1 MLDDLLTFGNIIVF
15 MFFVLCLV
23 ILVQGTKR
31 PADIP
36 PGPKSWIPLIG
47 NLWELRAGDP
57 RVPFREWRKKYG
69 DIYSLYFGN
78 KLVIVICGYENI
90 KEAFVK
96 NGDVFSERPDLYIFR
111 EISKG
116 LGITS
121 SSGHF
126 WKEQRS
132 FCLATLREFGFGKTS
147 LEAKIEEEISPFL
160 QVLWESKSQP
170 LDIRRMLQ
178 ISISNII
185 CNMTFG
191 HRFQYDNEEFLH
203 SLQLIDDNFKVV
215 GSMSALN
222 IFPILRFIPFDPFK
236 IEMVRRN
243 HTKIDEY
250 FVKIIE
256 EHKQNFDENNI
267 ADLTDAYLKR
277 MKKHSDNPDTSYTDS
292 QLLRVIEDFFVGG
305 TETITTAL
313 MWIFLYLLKF
323 PEVQERMQNEIDSV
337 IGKHRPPS
345 LKDRLSLVYTE
356 AVIMET
362 LRVANQ
368 PGVSGLP
375 HGVSK
380 DTYFHGYKIPK
391 EAIVFGNLDTVMND
405 PIVWKNTENFEPSR
419 FIDDKGMLIRPEEF
433 IPFFIGRRVCPGES
447 LARMEL
453 FLFLT
458 SIVQRFR
465 ITAPE
470 NEELPSLTGTFGL
483 GHHPKPY
490 RLCLIPR

>member
-1 MLDDLLTFGNIIVF
+1 MLYDLLTFGNIIIF
-15 MFFVLCLV
+15 LFFVLCLV

-47 NLWELRAGDP
+47 NLLELRADDP
-57 RVPFREWRKKYG
+57 RVPFREWREKYG

-96 NGDVFSERPDLYIFR
+96 NGDIFSERPDLYLFR
-111 EISKG
+111 EIARRE
-116 LGITS
+116 GIVS

-147 LEAKIEEEISPFL
+147 LEAKIEEEISPFMH
-160 QVLWESKSQP
+160 VLWESKSQP

-191 HRFQYDNEEFLH
+191 HRFEHDNEEFLH
-203 SLQLIDDNFKVV
+203 FLQLVDDDLQVV
-215 GSMSALN
+215 GSNSVLN
-222 IFPILRFIPFDPFK
+222 IYPILRFLPFDPFK

-243 HTKIDEY
+243 IDKIDEY
-250 FVKIIE
+250 FVKIIG
-256 EHKQNFDENNI
+256 EHKENFDENNI
-267 ADLTDAYLKR
+267 ADFTDAYLKE
-277 MKKHSDNPDTSYTDS
+277 MMKHSDNPDTSYTDR
-292 QLLRVIEDFFVGG
+292 QLLKVIGDFFVAG
-305 TETITTAL
+305 TETTSTTL
-313 MWIFLYLLKF
+313 LWIFLYLLKF
-323 PEVQERMQNEIDSV
+323 PEVQERIQNEIDSV
-337 IGKHRPPS
+337 IGKHRQPS
-345 LKDRLSLVYTE
+345 IRDRLSLVYTE

-362 LRVANQ
+362 LRVANVA
-368 PGVSGLP
+368 GMGIP

-391 EAIVFGNLDTVMND
+391 EAMVFGNLDSALND

-433 IPFFIGRRVCPGES
+433 IPFSNGRRVCLGES

-458 SIVQRFR
+458 SILQRFR

-470 NEELPSLTGTFGL
+470 NGELPSLTGTFGL
-483 GHHPKPY
+483 VHQPEPY
-490 RLCLIPR
+490 RLCVIPR